1 MEFLFLLQ
9 WLPVTDFQ
17 VWASL
22 VYRPEGLNRPSP
34 WPIAFTSITADGLQL
49 VAEAQ
54 RLKLRSASRGLMG
67 GS

>member
-22 VYRPEGLNRPSP
+22 VWRLEGLNRRSP
-34 WPIAFTSITADGLQL
+34 LPIAFASITTDGLQL

-54 RLKLRSASRGLMG
+54 RLKLRSASRDPMG
-67 GS
+67 DS

>member
-22 VYRPEGLNRPSP
+22 VCHLGGLNRHSP
-34 WPIAFTSITADGLQL
+34 LPIAFTSIAVDGLQL

-54 RLKLRSASRGLMG
+54 RLKLRSASRDRKE

>member
-9 WLPVTDFQ
+9 WLPVTDLQ

-22 VYRPEGLNRPSP
+22 VWRLEGLNRHSP

-54 RLKLRSASRGLMG
+54 RLKLRSASRDRKGD
-67 GS
+67 S